1 MTVEQLDQKF
11 GALRDAI
18 VPLVK
23 KIEASPNKPDT
34 SFLSKSFPI
43 DKQKE
48 LSLFFLKEVRV

>member
-23 KIEASPNKPDT
+23 KLKLRQINQILRFYRKASRSTNK
-34 SFLSKSFPI
+34 KS
-43 DKQKE
+43 
-48 LSLFFLKEVRV
+48 